1 MRWAGDVAAALSTTT
16 PPETSRGRK
25 LVA

>member
-1 MRWAGDVAAALSTTT
+1 VAAALSTTT
-16 PPETSRGRK
+16 PRETSRGRK

>member
-16 PPETSRGRK
+16 PRETSRGRK

>member
-1 MRWAGDVAAALSTTT
+1 MRWAGDVATALSTTT

-25 LVA
+25 RVA